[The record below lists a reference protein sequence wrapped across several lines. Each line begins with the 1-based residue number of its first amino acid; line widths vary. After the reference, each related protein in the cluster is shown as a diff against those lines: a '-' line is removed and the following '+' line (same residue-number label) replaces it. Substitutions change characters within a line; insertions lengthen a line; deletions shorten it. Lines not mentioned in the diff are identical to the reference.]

1 MHSYTLIWAACIPR
15 RSLPSMGK
23 KRVLITVVGLAL
35 LGILVYSQVKEW
47 RDFDWATFWAETH
60 RIRKIHILH
69 GIFFI
74 YVAYALRALRWQI
87 FLQPLKKT
95 SWLKL
100 LPPTLIGFTGL
111 ALLGRPGEFIRPYLI
126 SRQENLPLTS
136 QIAVWIVER
145 AFDLGAFFALMMWA
159 LLVDRSLRWKLESFV
174 VPAFLLR
181 LHQSQMYLAGHLS
194 VLLLLVVAAALAT
207 VLALRRLS
215 APFKQRLADKAREF
229 RMGLNTIRGAWAF
242 VQLAVVSLVMWYT
255 IAVAYREVTHSYGVD
270 VLRHMTTS
278 HVLVLMGSSMVGSMV
293 QLPAVG
299 GGSQVATIGVLIKFF
314 EVKKELAISCGI
326 LLWVVTFMAVIPLG
340 LALAH
345 RAHLSLRELSVES
358 SNEEA
363 AAVAKT

>member
-1 MHSYTLIWAACIPR
+1 MA
-15 RSLPSMGK
+15 K
-23 KRVLITVVGLAL
+23 KRAWIIVIGLAL
-35 LGILVYSQVKEW
+35 LGALVYSQFKEW

-87 FLQPLKKT
+87 FLQPMKKT

-126 SRQENLPLTS
+126 SRQEGLPLTS
-136 QIAVWIVER
+136 QIAVWIIER
-145 AFDLGAFFALMMWA
+145 VFDLGAFFALMVWA
-159 LLVDRSLRWKLESFV
+159 LLDDQSLRWKLESFV
-174 VPAFLLR
+174 FPAFMLR
-181 LHQSQMYLAGHLS
+181 LHQTQEYLNGHL
-194 VLLLLVVAAALAT
+194 VVLLLVVVATLILAL
-207 VLALRRLS
+207 VGLRRLS
-215 APFKQRLADKAREF
+215 APFKQKFADKIQEF
-229 RMGLNTIRGAWAF
+229 RMGLNTIPGPWAF
-242 VQLAVVSLVMWYT
+242 VQLAVVSVVMWYT

-270 VLRHMTTS
+270 VLQHMSTS

-358 SNEEA
+358 ANEEA
-363 AAVAKT
+363 SVVTKS